1 MIFYGLLN
9 GAALLA
15 ETVWL
20 FLVRPLIVL
29 SGYEK
34 VVLGKSKLE

>member
-20 FLVRPLIVL
+20 FLVQPLLVL

-34 VVLGKSKLE
+34 VVMGRGKLE